1 MIKKFLNL
9 GYQPLAN
16 SYLRKKQINK
26 KEKKFKLEIVFNDK
40 NFLVSI
46 NKKIP
51 TKEMFNS
58 DYPYRSS
65 LSKTM
70 VKSFKNISRLFVKTI
85 FKAIAFKVFKPQF
98 CSSSINVKRLKEKK

>member
-51 TKEMFNS
+51 TKEIANLTFKKRS
-58 DYPYRSS
+58 KIRSS
-65 LSKTM
+65 NM
-70 VKSFKNISRLFVKTI
+70 RN
-85 FKAIAFKVFKPQF
+85 
-98 CSSSINVKRLKEKK
+98 